1 MEIEAP
7 LLGHLTDRTVLT
19 DGATVDASSWVR
31 GVVEFEVAVW
41 VGETL
46 GSGTTPDDA
55 RAAVRA
61 VGPAIEVADVDL
73 VPGPGTVEAILA
85 DDIFH
90 RGVLLGDRDETRA
103 GLHIDGL
110 TAVIEI
116 DGESFAETSDLEAI
130 TGRYDEVV
138 ATVANTLGAFGEH
151 LVEGAVIITG
161 SVIPPVPIDAGER
174 FSFRLGDYA
183 PLTLRRA

>member
-1 MEIEAP
+1 MQIEAP
-7 LLGHLTDRTVLT
+7 LLGYLTDRTVLSNDEALDT
-19 DGATVDASSWVR
+19 SSWAK
-31 GVVEFEVAVW
+31 GLIEFEVAVW
-41 VGETL
+41 IGETL

-55 RAAVRA
+55 RGAVRA
-61 VGPAIEVADVDL
+61 VGPAIEVADLDL
-73 VPGPGTVEAILA
+73 VPAPGTVEAILA
-85 DDIFH
+85 GDIFH

-103 GLHIDGL
+103 GIDIDGL
-110 TAVIEI
+110 TAVIEV
-116 DGESFAETSDLEAI
+116 DGEPFAETSDLEAI

-161 SVIPPVPIDAGER
+161 SVVPPVPLDAGER

-183 PLTLRRA
+183 PLSLRRV